1 MVKKNAKKTVR
12 FAIKTKSKPV
22 QEKDSN
28 ELTSPSSNWEQ
39 EFLEQGD
46 AHIKSAK
53 VRYRCPKC
61 QNLLILKKGTNGDF
75 WGCESYPV
83 CNYTA
88 NNENGKPV
96 RAKRYLCPACQSP
109 LRRKTFKDN
118 AFWGCSNYPE
128 CKVTVEDD
136 NGAPSSTKKYPCRAC
151 GHYLVRKKSKNGY
164 FWGCIT
170 YPTCTNT
177 LNDDKG
183 LPVLKKKR

>member
-1 MVKKNAKKTVR
+1 MAKSVKKTAQPATKIKSKTV
-12 FAIKTKSKPV
+12 
-22 QEKDSN
+22 KDEDRKN
-28 ELTSPSSNWEQ
+28 TAANNWEQ
-39 EFLEQGD
+39 EFLEQDD
-46 AHIKSAK
+46 AHITSAK

-61 QNLLILKKGTNGDF
+61 ESLLILKEGANGEF
-75 WGCESYPV
+75 WGCESYPS
-83 CNYTA
+83 CDYTA
-88 NNENGKPV
+88 NNEQGKPV
-96 RAKRYLCPACQSP
+96 RTKRYLCPACQSP
-109 LRRKTFKDN
+109 LRRKVFKDN

-136 NGAPSSTKKYPCRAC
+136 NGTPSSTKKYPCRAC

-170 YPTCTNT
+170 YPKCTNT

>member
-1 MVKKNAKKTVR
+1 VKRKIIAQKTAHFVTK
-12 FAIKTKSKPV
+12 IKSSEVKDEERKP
-22 QEKDSN
+22 
-28 ELTSPSSNWEQ
+28 TPPSHWEQ
-39 EFLEQGD
+39 EFLEQSD
-46 AHIKSAK
+46 AHITAPK

-61 QNLLILKKGTNGDF
+61 ESLLVLKEGANGSF
-75 WGCESYPV
+75 WGCEAYPV

-88 NNENGKPV
+88 NNEMGKPV

-109 LRRKTFKDN
+109 LRKKTFKDN
-118 AFWGCSNYPE
+118 VFWGCSSYPD

-136 NGAPSSTKKYPCRAC
+136 NGVPSSTKKYPCRIC

-170 YPTCTNT
+170 YPKCTNT

-183 LPVLKKKR
+183 LPVLKKR